1 MGCIPE
7 QELQIWT
14 PAIIHHPS
22 QRRFLT
28 SCAYKIRKYKG
39 RKAFFA
45 YMSMKRHLEGIKKR
59 FNGNKKNIKT
69 RVQHTGTD
77 NQCDSMIQNF

>member
-1 MGCIPE
+1 MGNGLPE

-22 QRRFLT
+22 QRRFIT
-28 SCAYKIRKYKG
+28 SCAFKIRKHKG

-45 YMSMKRHLEGIKKR
+45 YRSMTRHLEGIKKYLR
-59 FNGNKKNIKT
+59 GFHGNILTMLILK
-69 RVQHTGTD
+69 D
-77 NQCDSMIQNF
+77 